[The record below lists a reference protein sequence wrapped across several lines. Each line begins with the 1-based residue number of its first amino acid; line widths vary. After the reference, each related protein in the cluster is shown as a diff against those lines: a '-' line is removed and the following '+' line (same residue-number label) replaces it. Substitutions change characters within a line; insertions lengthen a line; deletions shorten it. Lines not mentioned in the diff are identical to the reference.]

1 MYSIIFEK
9 SAQKKLYKLPSD
21 ARDKI
26 IAKIQALANNPRP
39 YGSKKLTGR
48 PGHRIRIG
56 NYRVIYLI
64 DDGMLT
70 VLIIDVD
77 DRKQI
82 YE

>member
-26 IAKIQALANNPRP
+26 IAKIQTLASNPRP
-39 YGSKKLTGR
+39 HGSKKLTGR